1 MKIACRIREWITI
14 RSTKLDIEIHRSLTS
29 ALITKNNMSKEI
41 LDILFLGDIKAI
53 RGGNLNP
60 KKIAKRTKIS
70 HKKMLTQMGLNKG
83 NVLRVITN
91 DDHVIE
97 IEKGKNLPKRK
108 GVKKQREILGAW
120 DKLVAVI
127 IEAKHL
133 N

>member
-1 MKIACRIREWITI
+1 MKIACQIREWITI

-83 NVLRVITN
+83 NLLRVVTS

-97 IEKGKNLPKRK
+97 IEKGKNLPTRK